1 MKENI
6 LYKPFKAQER
16 WFEIAASGDYQF
28 ILVGGSVRSGKTYF
42 ILAFFIFM
50 CKLFPGAK
58 YIVVR
63 KNLQR
68 TRDTVLP
75 TFYNICPPEFLVDE
89 PTQHNSWTAKFKN
102 GSCIVFFAENKER
115 DPDLK
120 RFRGLEADG
129 FGFEEMDISF
139 DGFMMGLQRTGTWKM
154 GARKESKARNEA
166 VPPQIVLGTSNPQQG
181 WVKSEIY
188 DKWVKGTLK
197 KSWKYIPA
205 NVVDNPYVEKDWIQM
220 QKDNLS
226 PLVYKMLLEGDWDL
240 NLNENPFFYEFK
252 HEKHVKK
259 DLKIIDTQN
268 VYLSF
273 DFNYNPSTVCV
284 FQFDYVQGIRFL
296 YSYESNGGLRKLL
309 DKLEQFKKYNL
320 IITGDNNGHSR
331 SAAGGNVTC
340 YSEIE
345 EYFLQPISAVTK
357 KANALHEHSRRI
369 CNDALYKL
377 PIVFDEVNCKSL
389 ISEIKQAI
397 PTDAGK
403 LSKKIDLH
411 LVDTFRYAINLLFP
425 TIEEIDRAKNLI
437 SNSNKTNKILKEK
450 HEIRK
455 EKINKTK
462 SKIKIKL

>member
-6 LYKPFKAQER
+6 LYKPFEAQEQ
-16 WFEIAASGDYQF
+16 WFEIAASGKYQF

-68 TRDTVLP
+68 IKDTVLP
-75 TFYNICPPEFLVDE
+75 TFYNICPPEFLNDE

-115 DPDLK
+115 DVDLK

-129 FGFEEMDISF
+129 FGLEEMDISF
-139 DGFMMGLQRTGTWKM
+139 DGFMMSLQRTGTWKM
-154 GARKESKARNEA
+154 GSRKESKARGQA

-197 KSWKYIPA
+197 KSWKYIAA

-220 QKDNLS
+220 QKENLS

-240 NLNENPFFYEFK
+240 NLNENPFFYEFNQ
-252 HEKHVKK
+252 EKHVVEG
-259 DLKIIDTQN
+259 LEIDKN
-268 VYLSF
+268 NILYLSF
-273 DFNYNPSTVCV
+273 DFNYSPSSVVV
-284 FQFDYVQGIRFL
+284 FQFDELRGIRFYQSL
-296 YSYESNGGLRKLL
+296 QATGGLRFLLEKL
-309 DKLEQFKKYNL
+309 DWIRKGGYE
-320 IITGDNNGHSR
+320 IVITGDNNGHAR
-331 SAAGGNVTC
+331 SAAGNITC

-345 EYFLQPISAVTK
+345 EYFLVPVSDVTR
-357 KANALHEHSRRI
+357 KANILHTHSRRI
-369 CNDALYKL
+369 CNDTLLHIPTK
-377 PIVFDEVNCKSL
+377 FDKEGCKAL
-389 ISEIKQAI
+389 ISEIKQAK
-397 PTDAGK
+397 PTDSGG
-403 LSKKIDLH
+403 LSKKPDLH
-411 LVDTFRYAINLLFP
+411 LVDSFRYAINLLFRDRD
-425 TIEEIDRAKNLI
+425 EIIRTKNQI
-437 SNSNKTNKILKEK
+437 DNNNKTNEIFKER
-450 HEIRK
+450 HIEYI
-455 EKINKTK
+455 EKNKV
-462 SKIKIKL
+462 KIKLK